1 MYQKRP
7 LTLTTISRELVSDTI
22 QSLQTLSDRTLIP
35 DTIPSTERAT
45 IHLTT
50 QLQQSRYEYT
60 IAREEMETDALFYFT
75 FPSTQPQEK
84 CRKCAAVGEERLYD

>member
-7 LTLTTISRELVSDTI
+7 LTLTTISRELVSDTIVSISSLAMVYSYLLCCNCVVRCIVARSVEGMVSISRELVSDTI

-45 IHLTT
+45 I
-50 QLQQSRYEYT
+50 S
-60 IAREEMETDALFYFT
+60 
-75 FPSTQPQEK
+75 
-84 CRKCAAVGEERLYD
+84 